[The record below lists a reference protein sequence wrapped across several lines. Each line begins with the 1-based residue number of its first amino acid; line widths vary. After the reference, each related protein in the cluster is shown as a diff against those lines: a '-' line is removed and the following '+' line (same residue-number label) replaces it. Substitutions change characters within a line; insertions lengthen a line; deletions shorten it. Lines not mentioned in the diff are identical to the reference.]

1 MRVMKHNDDI
11 IRSVSSFKKYNNVLT
26 DIIEESSVW
35 RKPVGCIEQVF
46 CGTFVAKVYV
56 GQQIKGTYKFD
67 CTDFNAKVI
76 PDNARVRLT
85 KVA

>member
-1 MRVMKHNDDI
+1 MRVMKHNDI
-11 IRSVSSFKKYNNVLT
+11 VIRSINAFKKYNDVLT
-26 DIIEESSVW
+26 DIIEETSVW
-35 RKPVGCIEQVF
+35 RKPVGCVEQIF

-67 CTDFNAKVI
+67 CTDFNAKRI

>member
-11 IRSVSSFKKYNNVLT
+11 IRSVSTFKKYNNVLT
-26 DIIEESSVW
+26 DIVNEDSVW
-35 RKPVGCIEQVF
+35 RKPVGCDEKIF
-46 CGTFVAKVYV
+46 CGTFTAKVYI
-56 GQQIKGTYKFD
+56 GQQIIGTYKFD

-76 PDNARVRLT
+76 PDSARVRLT

>member
-11 IRSVSSFKKYNNVLT
+11 IRSVSTFKKYNNVLT

-35 RKPVGCIEQVF
+35 RKPVGFDEKIF
-46 CGTFVAKVYV
+46 CGTFTAKVYI
-56 GQQIKGTYKFD
+56 GHQIFGTYKFD

-76 PDNARVRLT
+76 SDDARVRLT